1 MRVVRWLGRPPPGL
15 EELHPNT
22 TRATLQV
29 LAIALPRMLR
39 NTLLPGL
46 TFLAGSAAFSVEVG
60 AVLACFAAA
69 GLFLVD
75 RRAGR
80 AGFIA
85 ALVMVFVF
93 MSAAV
98 AVISRSLALFFLPVA
113 GVDLL
118 MGTYTMVTVLI
129 GRPLFAS
136 ATPDFL
142 SLPPRVRRTAVYRRT
157 ARDATVLA
165 GCYFLLRSVFRLAAF
180 VWLPPGAFIAVTIV
194 GEIVGDILVVGL
206 AVRMNVRRLR
216 PAGTDP
222 YPAHGEVWI

>member
-1 MRVVRWLGRPPPGL
+1 MRAVSWLGRPPPGL
-15 EELHPNT
+15 AGLHPNT

-46 TFLAGSAAFSVEVG
+46 TFLAGSAALGVEIG
-60 AVLACFAAA
+60 AVLACLTAA

-93 MSAAV
+93 MSAAA
-98 AVISRSLALFFLPVA
+98 AVISRSLALFFVPVA

-118 MGTYTMVTVLI
+118 MGSYTMVSVLI

-142 SLPPRVRRTAVYRRT
+142 SLSPWVRDTEIYRRT

-165 GCYFLLRSVFRLAAF
+165 GCYFLLRAVFRLAAF
-180 VWLPPGAFIAVTIV
+180 IWLPPGAFIAVTIA

-206 AVRMNVRRLR
+206 AVRMNIRRLR
-216 PAGTDP
+216 PIGTG
-222 YPAHGEVWI
+222 PAPVHGEVWI